1 MKGLATGIAAGAIIA
16 VILAGAVV
24 GALDLWGAK
33 ATPEP
38 PEADV
43 AEVVRLG
50 PDGTSR
56 TTFGDDV
63 QDVIVPRSRTYDFCY
78 GELRVKRPSMM
89 TTGMPDAFCSL
100 ARQSAKGPWRVTT
113 GGWQDCQAVCV
124 RFRR

>member
-33 ATPEP
+33 AKPETPK
-38 PEADV
+38 ADV

-50 PDGTSR
+50 PDGTPR

-63 QDVIVPRSRTYDFCY
+63 HDAIVPRSRAYDFCY
-78 GELRVKRPSMM
+78 GDLRVKRPSMM

-100 ARQSAKGPWRVTT
+100 ERQSAEGPWRVTT